1 MPLSIPKVDD
11 PVLGRV
17 VPSDTLESAA
27 AAGTFLVPLV
37 FHVFAETL
45 FRLVVAQSLL
55 VVPPAQL
62 NIAAVIRVMLQR

>member
-37 FHVFAETL
+37 FMYLPKRSFAL
-45 FRLVVAQSLL
+45 SLPNL
-55 VVPPAQL
+55 SWSFL
-62 NIAAVIRVMLQR
+62 LRN